1 VNKDILCRPRISLRC
16 IRATCCPVGLGAN
29 LVLEG
34 FGSNQA
40 NFNSGT
46 QVNDVR
52 QSPKRFAAL
61 FFVVSLAA
69 LGACSGE
76 FHKEDLIGTYV
87 LNTRPA
93 MNTLELK
100 SNGDY
105 VHGYQE
111 IGAAKENF
119 TGKWE
124 LERTHYGQVVSLDN
138 FHALPGESA
147 KGSGYY
153 LLEPTRFLGSV
164 RLVRNADLNEF
175 YEKE

>member
-1 VNKDILCRPRISLRC
+1 LAQTNLISTPE
-16 IRATCCPVGLGAN
+16 I
-29 LVLEG
+29 
-34 FGSNQA
+34 QA
-40 NFNSGT
+40 
-46 QVNDVR
+46 NDVR
-52 QSPKRFAAL
+52 QSSKRCAAI
-61 FFVVSLAA
+61 FFIASLAA

-76 FHKEDLIGTYV
+76 FHKDDLIGTYV
-87 LNTRPA
+87 LNTGPA

-100 SNGDY
+100 SDGEY
-105 VHGYQE
+105 VLGYRE
-111 IGAAKENF
+111 KGSAKENF

-147 KGSGYY
+147 KGNGYY

-175 YEKE
+175 YKKE